1 MRRKLLL
8 GCLCALAAWYAPAQP
23 PDLKPLEG
31 LAWRFIGP
39 AIMGGRVTDVEG
51 VPGDPA
57 VIYAGFASG
66 GLWKSTNGGHSWTP
80 IFEDQGTYSIG
91 DIALEP
97 GNPEVVWVGTG
108 ESNTR
113 NSVSFGDGVYK
124 STDGGKT
131 WRHLGLKETER
142 ISRVLVHPSDP
153 DTVWVGA
160 LGHAFGPHPERG
172 VFLTRDG
179 GRTWHKTLY
188 IDEHHGVS
196 DMDVDPRNP
205 NIVFAA
211 MWKFERKPWT
221 HTSGSEQGGVF
232 RSHDGGQTWKK
243 LEKGLPKLM
252 GRIGVKVAPSNP
264 RVVYVIAESKDGT
277 LFRSDDGGDSFRKVS
292 DDREIV
298 SRGFYYADLR
308 VDPSNEN
315 RLYAL
320 ATRLFL
326 SVDGGKTWKSITG
339 GTHVDYHAL
348 WIDPVNPKRLW
359 QGNDGG
365 LAVSHDGGET
375 WQAVYNIA
383 LGQFYQIHA
392 DNRQPFYY
400 VMGGLQD
407 NGSWTG
413 PSRTREPAGILNDDW
428 RLVSFGDGF
437 YIFNHPDEPD
447 LYLSESQGGR
457 VVRTDLRTREQQSVA
472 VEAVGTAGGGAA
484 EARYRFN
491 WNAPLV
497 PSPHDK
503 NTVYTAGN
511 VVFRSTDF
519 GRTWRAISPD
529 LTTDDKEKQK
539 PAGGPVWFD
548 NSTAEYHCTVLSLA
562 ESPVK
567 PGMIWA
573 GTDDGNL
580 QLTTD
585 GGKSWR
591 NLIGNVPG
599 IPPHSPV
606 SHIEPSWT
614 SPEVAYVAFDRH
626 MFDDFRP
633 YIFKTE
639 DGGRT
644 WTRISGDLPAKAYVH
659 IVREDPRNPK
669 LLYAGTELGLYAS
682 YDGGKHWRFLKLK
695 NLPPVPVHDILVH
708 PRENDLILGTHGRSI
723 VILDDATP
731 VQQWSPD
738 LASREAHLFPVRPA
752 LRFATRMSRYG
763 LGGAQ
768 FKGPNPPYG
777 ALITFYLKEDAP
789 EKNPPKIE
797 ILDAAGKVIR
807 TLDEVP
813 RGKGVHR
820 VAWDLRMDPPAR
832 RRPPEDDEEDF
843 GAGLQGVHVLPG
855 TYTVRLR
862 VAGRA
867 VEEKVEVRM
876 DPTVR
881 VTRAELEER
890 FELAAKLR
898 EMVHEGNRSLKALD
912 SLKHQLEQ
920 TAKLLQEQAPE
931 KARQMGKTF
940 EDYQKEIA
948 RVTETI
954 GRPPGAST
962 LEYGPRVVEK
972 LVALY
977 QAVEGPNAAPTDR
990 QKEAAEE
997 LSLEFARRIEAVR
1010 EFFRRT
1016 VADWNRALAAAGVP
1030 QLFVAELESTE
1041 RRSR

>member
-1 MRRKLLL
+1 MLRNARTGFIGLLAVL
-8 GCLCALAAWYAPAQP
+8 CLSAQT
-23 PDLKPLEG
+23 DLKPLEG
-31 LAWRFIGP
+31 LTWRFIGP

-57 VIYAGFASG
+57 LVYAGFASG

-80 IFEDQGTYSIG
+80 IFETQGTYSIG
-91 DIALEP
+91 DFALEP
-97 GNPEVVWVGTG
+97 GNPQVIWVGTG

-142 ISRVLVHPSDP
+142 ISRVIVHPTDP

-160 LGHAFGPHPERG
+160 LGHAFGPHAERG
-172 VFLTRDG
+172 VFLTHDG
-179 GRTWHKTLY
+179 GLTWRKTLY

-196 DMDVDPRNP
+196 DLDVDPVNP

-221 HTSGSEQGGVF
+221 HTSGSRQGGVF
-232 RSHDGGQTWKK
+232 RSNDGGHTWTK
-243 LEKGLPKLM
+243 LDKGLPQLL
-252 GRIGVKVAPSNP
+252 GRIGVKVAPGNP
-264 RVVYVIAESKDGT
+264 KVVYVIAESQEGT

-308 VDPSNEN
+308 VDPANEN

-320 ATRLFL
+320 ATRLLL
-326 SVDGGKTWKSITG
+326 SVDGGKSWKSITG
-339 GTHVDYHAL
+339 GTHSDYHAL
-348 WIDPVNPKRLW
+348 WIDPLNPKRLW

-392 DNRQPFYY
+392 DNREPFYY

-407 NGSWTG
+407 NGSWSG

-428 RLVSFGDGF
+428 RMVSFGDGF
-437 YIFNHPDEPD
+437 YVFNHPDDPD

-472 VEAVGTAGGGAA
+472 VEAVSTAGGAAA

-497 PSPHDK
+497 LSPHDK

-519 GRTWRAISPD
+519 GRTWQPISPD
-529 LTTDDKEKQK
+529 LTTNDKEKQK

-562 ESPVK
+562 ESPLK
-567 PGMIWA
+567 AGWIWA

-585 GGKSWR
+585 GGKNWR
-591 NLIGNVPG
+591 NLTGNIPG
-599 IPPHSPV
+599 LPPHSPV
-606 SHIEPSWT
+606 SHIEPSRT
-614 SPEVAYVAFDRH
+614 SPDVAYVAFDRH

-644 WTRISGDLPAKAYVH
+644 WRTVSGDLPEKAYVH
-659 IVREDPRNPK
+659 VVREDPRNPG

-682 YDGGKHWRFLKLK
+682 YDGGRRWHSLKLK
-695 NLPPVPVHDILVH
+695 NLPPVPVHDIVVH

-723 VILDDATP
+723 VILDDAAP
-731 VQQWSPD
+731 VQQWSSAIAD
-738 LASREAHLFPVRPA
+738 RDIHLFPVRPA
-752 LRFATRMSRYG
+752 LRLATRMSRYG

-797 ILDAAGKVIR
+797 ILDGRGTVIR
-807 TLDEVP
+807 TLERVP
-813 RGKGVHR
+813 REKGVHR

-832 RRPPEDDEEDF
+832 RRPPEEEEEEF
-843 GAGLQGVHVLPG
+843 GFGLRGVHVLPG
-855 TYTVRLR
+855 IYTVRLTLGDR
-862 VAGRA
+862 RL
-867 VEEKVEVRM
+867 EQKVEVRL
-876 DPTVR
+876 DPSLR
-881 VTRAELEER
+881 LSEAELKAR
-890 FELAAKLR
+890 YELAAKLR
-898 EMVHEGNRSLKALD
+898 GMVHEGNYSLKALD
-912 SLKHQLEQ
+912 SLKSQIEQ
-920 TAKLLQEQAPE
+920 TAKLLEEQSPQ
-931 KARQMGKTF
+931 KARGLEKTF
-940 EDYQKEIA
+940 DEYKKEIA

-954 GRPPGAST
+954 GRPAGAST
-962 LEYGPRVVEK
+962 LEQGPRVVEK
-972 LVALY
+972 LTALY
-977 QAVEGPNAAPTDR
+977 ESVEGPNAAPTDR
-990 QKEAAEE
+990 QKQAAEE
-997 LSLEFARRIEAVR
+997 LAAEFAARIQTVR
-1010 EFFRRT
+1010 EFFSRT
-1016 VADWNRALAAAGVP
+1016 VAEWNRALVAAGVP
-1030 QLFVAELESTE
+1030 QLLVPEPEAAD
-1041 RRSR
+1041 RRTK